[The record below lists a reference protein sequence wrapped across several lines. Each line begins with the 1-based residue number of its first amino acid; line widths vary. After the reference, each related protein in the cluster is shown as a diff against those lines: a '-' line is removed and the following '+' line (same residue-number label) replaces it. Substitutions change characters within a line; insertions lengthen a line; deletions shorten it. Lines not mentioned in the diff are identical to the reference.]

1 MRAPYIAR
9 RFANCGGLSIG
20 GLLVSTNTQNSGTP
34 GEGAVKVSGRGAL
47 VNFEIDDSVPL
58 ETACREL
65 REHLGRFRELYAR
78 GEVALNVGR
87 RMLAEEQK
95 ARIGKVVES
104 ESGLSVRQFWCDP
117 GILEEERER
126 IGAML
131 VAQARLVRQLQGDG
145 GGESAANAADDA
157 PAGDDD
163 AAAPSDDAADSA
175 ADEGAEC
182 AGPPPAQLVRDTC
195 RSGEVRRFPG
205 SVVILGNVNP
215 GAQVI
220 AGGDIMVFGALR
232 GLAHAGADGDTDAS
246 IVAMSAVKPELRIA
260 GYSWDAGAA
269 DGSDAAALVS
279 GDTRRGDRDAII
291 AAVAG
296 DAVQVAPYLKNF
308 GISRGVN
315 PLEGSPAGGSSNER

>member
-1 MRAPYIAR
+1 MR
-9 RFANCGGLSIG
+9 CGGRADG
-20 GLLVSTNTQNSGTP
+20 GLLVSTNRQNGGAP
-34 GEGAVKVSGRGAL
+34 GADASASSNAGAVKVSGRGAL
-47 VNFEIDDSVPL
+47 VNFEIDDRVPL

-95 ARIGKVVES
+95 ARLGKVVES

-117 GILEEERER
+117 DILEAERER
-126 IGAML
+126 IGAL
-131 VAQARLVRQLQGDG
+131 LAAQARLVRQLQG
-145 GGESAANAADDA
+145 GGEPADDA
-157 PAGDDD
+157 GAASESESVDDD
-163 AAAPSDDAADSA
+163 GPAAAADNDAVAPASDDAAGDAS
-175 ADEGAEC
+175 EC
-182 AGPPPAQLVRDTC
+182 AGPPPALVRDTC

-232 GLAHAGADGDTDAS
+232 GLAHAGADGDADAS

-260 GYSWDAGAA
+260 GYCWDAGAA
-269 DGSDAAALVS
+269 DAGDAALVS
-279 GDTRRGDRDAII
+279 GETRRGDRDAII

-296 DAVQVAPYLKNF
+296 AAVQIAPYFKNF
-308 GISRGVN
+308 GISRG
-315 PLEGSPAGGSSNER
+315 GSPNER

>member
-1 MRAPYIAR
+1 M
-9 RFANCGGLSIG
+9 
-20 GLLVSTNTQNSGTP
+20 STNTQNDATP
-34 GEGAVKVSGRGAL
+34 GAVKVSGRGAL

-95 ARIGKVVES
+95 ARLQKVVES

-117 GILEEERER
+117 DILEAERER

-131 VAQARLVRQLQGDG
+131 AAQARLVRQLQG
-145 GGESAANAADDA
+145 GGEPGDDAGAASAA
-157 PAGDDD
+157 AGDDGP
-163 AAAPSDDAADSA
+163 AAADGDDNDAVDN
-175 ADEGAEC
+175 GAEC
-182 AGPPPAQLVRDTC
+182 AGPPPALVRDTC
-195 RSGEVRRFPG
+195 RSGEVRRFAG

-220 AGGDIMVFGALR
+220 AGGDILVFGALR
-232 GLAHAGADGDTDAS
+232 GLAHAGADGDAAAS
-246 IVAMSAVKPELRIA
+246 IIAMSAVKPELRIA
-260 GYSWDAGAA
+260 GYCWDADAA
-269 DGSDAAALVS
+269 DAGEAALVS
-279 GDTRRGDRDAII
+279 GETRRGDRDAII

-296 DAVQVAPYLKNF
+296 AAVQVAPYLKNF
-308 GISRGVN
+308 GISRG
-315 PLEGSPAGGSSNER
+315 GSPNER

>member
-1 MRAPYIAR
+1 MR
-9 RFANCGGLSIG
+9 CGGRADG
-20 GLLVSTNTQNSGTP
+20 GLLVSTNRQNGGAP
-34 GEGAVKVSGRGAL
+34 GADASANAGAGAVKVSGRGAL
-47 VNFEIDDSVPL
+47 VNLEIDDSVPL

-65 REHLGRFRELYAR
+65 RAHLGRFRELYAR

-95 ARIGKVVES
+95 ARLGKVVES

-117 GILEEERER
+117 DILEAERER

-131 VAQARLVRQLQGDG
+131 AAQARLVRQLQG
-145 GGESAANAADDA
+145 GGEPADDA
-157 PAGDDD
+157 GAASESESVDDD
-163 AAAPSDDAADSA
+163 GNDAVAPASDDAAGA
-175 ADEGAEC
+175 GAEC
-182 AGPPPAQLVRDTC
+182 AGPPPALVRDTC

-232 GLAHAGADGDTDAS
+232 GLAHAGADGDADAS

-260 GYSWDAGAA
+260 GYCWDAGAA
-269 DGSDAAALVS
+269 DAGDAALVS
-279 GDTRRGDRDAII
+279 GETRRGDRDAII

-296 DAVQVAPYLKNF
+296 AAVQVAPYLKNF
-308 GISRGVN
+308 GISRG
-315 PLEGSPAGGSSNER
+315 GSPNER

>member
-1 MRAPYIAR
+1 M
-9 RFANCGGLSIG
+9 
-20 GLLVSTNTQNSGTP
+20 STNTQNGGAP
-34 GEGAVKVSGRGAL
+34 GAGAVKVSGRGAL

-65 REHLGRFRELYAR
+65 REHLGRFRGLYAR

-95 ARIGKVVES
+95 ARLRKVVES

-131 VAQARLVRQLQGDG
+131 AAQARLVRQLQG
-145 GGESAANAADDA
+145 GGESPDGGVESESAAADDA
-157 PAGDDD
+157 PGDGDDVADEPD
-163 AAAPSDDAADSA
+163 AAADD
-175 ADEGAEC
+175 GAEC

-220 AGGDIMVFGALR
+220 AGRDIMVFGALR
-232 GLAHAGADGDTDAS
+232 GMAHAGADGDTDAS
-246 IVAMSAVKPELRIA
+246 IVAMSAVKPELQIA
-260 GYSWDAGAA
+260 GYCWDAGAA
-269 DGSDAAALVS
+269 DASDAALVS
-279 GDTRRGDRDAII
+279 GETRRGDRDAII
-291 AAVAG
+291 AAVDG

-308 GISRGVN
+308 GISRGVSY
-315 PLEGSPAGGSSNER
+315 PESSPTGGSPNER

>member
-1 MRAPYIAR
+1 M
-9 RFANCGGLSIG
+9 
-20 GLLVSTNTQNSGTP
+20 STNTQNSGAP
-34 GEGAVKVSGRGAL
+34 GAGAVKVSGRGAL

-117 GILEEERER
+117 SILEEERER

-131 VAQARLVRQLQGDG
+131 AAQARLVRQLQGG
-145 GGESAANAADDA
+145 GDTESAADDVPAVASDAVAASPDDA
-157 PAGDDD
+157 P
-163 AAAPSDDAADSA
+163 DDAADDT

-205 SVVILGNVNP
+205 SVVIMGNVNP
-215 GAQVI
+215 GAQVV

-232 GLAHAGADGDTDAS
+232 GMAHAGADGDADAS

-260 GYSWDAGAA
+260 GYCWNAGAA
-269 DGSDAAALVS
+269 DESDAALVS
-279 GDTRRGDRDAII
+279 GATRRGDRDAII
-291 AAVAG
+291 AVVAD
-296 DAVQVAPYLKNF
+296 DAVQIAPYLKNF
-308 GISRGVN
+308 GISRGVSS
-315 PLEGSPAGGSSNER
+315 PERGPAGGSSNER